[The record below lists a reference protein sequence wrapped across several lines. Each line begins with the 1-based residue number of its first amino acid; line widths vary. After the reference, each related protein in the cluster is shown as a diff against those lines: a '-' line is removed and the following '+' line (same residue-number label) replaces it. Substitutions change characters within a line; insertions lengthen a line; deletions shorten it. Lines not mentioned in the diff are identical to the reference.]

1 VNFNQNK
8 NERRFKMEGIF
19 IGTLI
24 LWGLTAILVK
34 PLTIYCV
41 SRRMAAEGVTATA
54 PEEQTVEVK
63 QYWSRVATQYYILW
77 DVVVLGIA
85 GFIGGL
91 LGFWFI
97 GISLEAKGW
106 PGMIAFIAASF
117 MGIAAK
123 GA

>member
-1 VNFNQNK
+1 
-8 NERRFKMEGIF
+8 MEGIM

-34 PLTIYCV
+34 PLASYCV
-41 SRRMAAEGVTATA
+41 SRRMAAEGVAATA
-54 PEEQTVEVK
+54 SEEQTIEVK
-63 QYWSRVATQYYILW
+63 QYWAKVATQYYILW
-77 DVVVLGIA
+77 DVVILGIA

-97 GISLEAKGW
+97 GVSLEAKGW
-106 PGMIAFIAASF
+106 PGMITFIAASF
-117 MGIAAK
+117 LGLAVK